1 MSKAKSIILATIS
14 VTLMAA
20 CTQPKQ
26 YYEES
31 GTVFHTIY
39 HVKYEASKLLTD
51 SIDAELRAFNLS
63 LNPFNPKSIIARVN
77 NNEPVDVDDWFTEVF
92 NKSMDVSRRSDGMFD
107 ITCAPLVNL
116 WGFGFSHKDSISSDA
131 IDSMKEFVGYEKVN
145 IVGKRVVKK
154 DSRLMLNCSAIA
166 KGFASDVIAR
176 LLERNEVENYM
187 VEIGGEVTMKGINE
201 KGECWRIGINLPE
214 DDTTGMDNEICQIV
228 SLCKK
233 GGIATSGNY
242 RNFYIKDGKKFA
254 HTINPK
260 TGYPAE
266 SDILSA
272 TIVAPDCMTADA
284 YATTFMV
291 VGRAKAKEIAKT
303 VPGIDYY
310 IIYSDSTGKQKSEYS
325 KGMVNFLVRTK

>member
-1 MSKAKSIILATIS
+1 
-14 VTLMAA
+14 
-20 CTQPKQ
+20 
-26 YYEES
+26 
-31 GTVFHTIY
+31 
-39 HVKYEASKLLTD
+39 
-51 SIDAELRAFNLS
+51 
-63 LNPFNPKSIIARVN
+63 
-77 NNEPVDVDDWFTEVF
+77 
-92 NKSMDVSRRSDGMFD
+92 
-107 ITCAPLVNL
+107 
-116 WGFGFSHKDSISSDA
+116 
-131 IDSMKEFVGYEKVN
+131 MKEFVGYEKVN

-272 TIVAPDCMTADA
+272 TIVAPDCMN
-284 YATTFMV
+284 
-291 VGRAKAKEIAKT
+291 IAKKKLFFDVKESET
-303 VPGIDYY
+303 I
-310 IIYSDSTGKQKSEYS
+310 KKSADL
-325 KGMVNFLVRTK
+325 NRLRTL

>member
-1 MSKAKSIILATIS
+1 MIIVSATLFIQ
-14 VTLMAA
+14 VVL
-20 CTQPKQ
+20 
-26 YYEES
+26 
-31 GTVFHTIY
+31 F
-39 HVKYEASKLLTD
+39 
-51 SIDAELRAFNLS
+51 
-63 LNPFNPKSIIARVN
+63 
-77 NNEPVDVDDWFTEVF
+77 
-92 NKSMDVSRRSDGMFD
+92 
-107 ITCAPLVNL
+107 
-116 WGFGFSHKDSISSDA
+116 
-131 IDSMKEFVGYEKVN
+131 MKEFVGYEKVN